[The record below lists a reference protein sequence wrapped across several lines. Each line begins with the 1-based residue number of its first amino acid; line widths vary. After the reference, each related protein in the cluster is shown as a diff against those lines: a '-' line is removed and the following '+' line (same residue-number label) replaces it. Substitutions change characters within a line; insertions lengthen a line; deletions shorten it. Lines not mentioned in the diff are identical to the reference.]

1 MNPSRVFAVLV
12 LLLAGALLV
21 QGYVIPALFVAVF
34 GVLVFV
40 APHVRAGGSNDEG
53 AIGDAGASSWPSS
66 GYDGSRCNDN
76 DNGSNNGSS
85 GQDRDAAA
93 CDPGDAGGDSGGDGG
108 GDCGGGDSG
117 GGSD

>member
-21 QGYVIPALFVAVF
+21 QGYAIPALFAAVF

-53 AIGDAGASSWPSS
+53 AIGDAGASSWPSGS
-66 GYDGSRCNDN
+66 GS
-76 DNGSNNGSS
+76 
-85 GQDRDAAA
+85 
-93 CDPGDAGGDSGGDGG
+93 
-108 GDCGGGDSG
+108 
-117 GGSD
+117 GGSDGSDRCVSAGQGDCEGGGEGAD

>member
-21 QGYVIPALFVAVF
+21 QGYAIPALFAAVF

-53 AIGDAGASSWPSS
+53 VIGDAGASSWPSGSDDRSDGNCNS
-66 GYDGSRCNDN
+66 GGE
-76 DNGSNNGSS
+76 
-85 GQDRDAAA
+85 
-93 CDPGDAGGDSGGDGG
+93 GGDSGDGGCDGGDGG
-108 GDCGGGDSG
+108 GGD
-117 GGSD
+117 